1 MMMFYAFTLVAR
13 DHFQNF
19 PDYNSSQEQGH
30 GISLAFMRDL
40 DTQLQGLVAKN
51 DGLLFA
57 LTIVVLII
65 IVTLVGSILWKAA
78 VIKNHI
84 QQKEVDSDDEK
95 TEIVNTMLCM
105 LLVSIKTFLHLPLF
119 DIVLRTL

>member
-1 MMMFYAFTLVAR
+1 MKLSALKYCVSPKHIGKATWVILQQNIVTPRTYLIFVAVELLMMMFYAFTLVAR
-13 DHFQNF
+13 VHFQNF

-57 LTIVVLII
+57 LTITILLLASF
-65 IVTLVGSILWKAA
+65 IVGAVLWKAA
-78 VIKNHI
+78 VIKSH
-84 QQKEVDSDDEK
+84 
-95 TEIVNTMLCM
+95 
-105 LLVSIKTFLHLPLF
+105 
-119 DIVLRTL
+119 